1 MHLPST
7 CNILT
12 SRLSWQVSRV
22 GLQPNEGLQNREEVM
37 NETVRLLQAHRSS
50 RNYKSDPIPAEV
62 VDAII
67 ESAHR
72 APTSINSQQISLV
85 VVRNAASRARI
96 AEIAGGQPWI
106 AQAPV
111 FIAVV
116 ADFYKTGLGVEKAG
130 SQQVMQRSLEAIF
143 SAVSDAG
150 IAMAALMTAARAF
163 GLGIVPIGGIR
174 RDPQGMIDLLGLP
187 PNTFPVAG
195 VVLGYVAEEAP
206 QKPRLPIESF
216 RHEEKYHAELLMPAI
231 EAYDRTLQ
239 EYWLKIGRIDGLSWS
254 ANMAQHYSAFSRR
267 IRTIAQKQ
275 GFTIEV

>member
-1 MHLPST
+1 MD
-7 CNILT
+7 
-12 SRLSWQVSRV
+12 
-22 GLQPNEGLQNREEVM
+22 
-37 NETVRLLQAHRSS
+37 ETIRLLQAHHSS
-50 RNYKSDPIPAEV
+50 RSYKSDAIPEEIL
-62 VDAII
+62 DSII

-72 APTSINSQQISLV
+72 APTSINSQQVSLV

-116 ADFYKTGLGVEKAG
+116 ADLYKTGLGVQKAG
-130 SQQVMQRSLEAIF
+130 FEQVFQRSLEAIV
-143 SAVSDAG
+143 STVSDAG
-150 IAMAALMTAARAF
+150 IAMATLMTAARAF

-195 VVLGYVAEEAP
+195 VVLGYVDHDAP
-206 QKPRLPIESF
+206 QKPRMPIESF
-216 RHEEKYHAELLMPAI
+216 RHEEKYHPEVLNPAI
-231 EAYDRTLQ
+231 SAYDLTLM
-239 EYWLKIGRIDGLSWS
+239 EYWVKIGRADGLTWS
-254 ANMAQHYSAFSRR
+254 DNMAQQYSTFSRQ
-267 IRTIAQKQ
+267 IRSIAQKQ

>member
-1 MHLPST
+1 
-7 CNILT
+7 
-12 SRLSWQVSRV
+12 
-22 GLQPNEGLQNREEVM
+22 M
-37 NETVRLLQAHRSS
+37 NETVCLLQAHHSS
-50 RNYKSDPIPAEV
+50 RSYKSDAIPAEIL
-62 VDAII
+62 DAII

-85 VVRNAASRARI
+85 IVCDAASRARI

-116 ADFYKTGLGVEKAG
+116 TYFYKTNLGVEKAG
-130 SQQVMQRSLEAIF
+130 AEQVMQRSLEAIF

-150 IAMAALMTAARAF
+150 IALETLMTAARAF

-174 RDPQGMIDLLGLP
+174 RDPQAMIDLHGLP
-187 PNTFPVAG
+187 RDTFPVAG

-206 QKPRLPIESF
+206 QKPSMPIKSF
-216 RHEEKYHAELLMPAI
+216 RHEEKYHPELLKSAI
-231 EAYDRTLQ
+231 DTYDQTLQ
-239 EYWLKIGRIDGLSWS
+239 EHWQMIGRADGLTWS
-254 ANMAQHYSAFSRR
+254 ANMAEHYSTFSRR
-267 IRTIAQKQ
+267 IKPVAQKQ

>member
-1 MHLPST
+1 
-7 CNILT
+7 
-12 SRLSWQVSRV
+12 
-22 GLQPNEGLQNREEVM
+22 M
-37 NETVRLLQAHRSS
+37 NETVRLLQTHHSS
-50 RNYKSDPIPAEV
+50 RSYKSDAIPVEIL
-62 VDAII
+62 DAII

-72 APTSINSQQISLV
+72 APTSVNSQQISLV
-85 VVRNAASRARI
+85 VVRDAASRKRI

-116 ADFYKTGLGVEKAG
+116 ADLYKTGLGVEKAG
-130 SQQVMQRSLEAIF
+130 SEQVMQRSLEAIF

-150 IAMAALMTAARAF
+150 IAMATLMTAARAF

-195 VVLGYVAEEAP
+195 VVLGYVAEESP
-206 QKPRLPIESF
+206 QKPRMAIESF
-216 RHEEKYHAELLMPAI
+216 RHEEKYHPEALEPAI
-231 EAYDRTLQ
+231 NAYDLTLK
-239 EYWLKIGRIDGLSWS
+239 EYWQKIGRADGLTWS
-254 ANMAQHYSAFSRR
+254 ANMAQQYGAFSRL
-267 IRTIAQKQ
+267 IKSIAQKQ

>member
-1 MHLPST
+1 
-7 CNILT
+7 
-12 SRLSWQVSRV
+12 
-22 GLQPNEGLQNREEVM
+22 LQG
-37 NETVRLLQAHRSS
+37 HRSS
-50 RNYKSDPIPAEV
+50 RNYKSDPLPTEIL
-62 VDAII
+62 DAII

-85 VVRNAASRARI
+85 VVCSAASRARI

-130 SQQVMQRSLEAIF
+130 AEQVIQRSLEAIVA
-143 SAVSDAG
+143 AVSDAG
-150 IAMAALMTAARAF
+150 ITMATLMTAARAF

-174 RDPQGMIDLLGLP
+174 RDPQAMIDLLGLP
-187 PNTFPVAG
+187 RNTFPVAG

-206 QKPRLPIESF
+206 QKPRMPIESF
-216 RHEEKYHAELLMPAI
+216 RHEEKYHPEALKPAI
-231 EAYDRTLQ
+231 DAYDQTLQ
-239 EYWLKIGRIDGLSWS
+239 EYWQRIGRADGLTWS
-254 ANMAQHYSAFSRR
+254 ANMAQHYGAFSRR
-267 IRTIAQKQ
+267 IKAIAQKQ